1 MSSLIKQVFILLL
14 SFSSSLVCIADQ
26 TKCLSLND
34 DPCMFRPTLIDLNPV
49 ELKYYP
55 FMISLDS
62 CNVMETVISYLLKC
76 VFQKKQDTNTE
87 VFNIITNKNEAKT
100 MTKRISCDCICKF
113 NSTTFNSNPNWNNEI
128 SQFQCQNNCT
138 CKKDYCRNP
147 STCICENR
155 KYLKSIAD
163 TSVIAYDE
171 IISVMNIVSTTM
183 TYTIAT
189 NASINAD
196 NKKVR

>member
-1 MSSLIKQVFILLL
+1 MFSLIKKVFILLL
-14 SFSSSLVCIADQ
+14 SFSSSLVHVAER

-34 DPCMFRPTLIDLNPV
+34 DPCMLRPTLIDLNPV

-62 CNVMETVISYLLKC
+62 CNVMETVISYLQKC
-76 VFQKKQDTNTE
+76 VFQKKQDTNIK
-87 VFNIITNKNEAKT
+87 VFNMITNKNEAKT
-100 MTKRISCDCICKF
+100 MTKRISCDCTCKF
-113 NSTTFNSNPNWNNEI
+113 NSTKYNSNPNWNNEI
-128 SQFQCQNNCT
+128 SQFECQNNCT
-138 CKKDYCRNP
+138 SNP

-171 IISVMNIVSTTM
+171 IISVMDIVSTKM

-196 NKKVR
+196 DKKVR

>member
-1 MSSLIKQVFILLL
+1 MFSLIKQVFILLL
-14 SFSSSLVCIADQ
+14 SFSSSLVRVADR

-34 DPCMFRPTLIDLNPV
+34 DPCMLRPTLIDFNPV
-49 ELKYYP
+49 ERKHYP

-62 CNVMETVISYLLKC
+62 CNVMETAISYLQKC
-76 VFQKKQDTNTE
+76 LFQKKQDTNIK
-87 VFNIITNKNEAKT
+87 VFNMITNKNEAKT
-100 MTKRISCDCICKF
+100 MTKRISCDCTCKF
-113 NSTTFNSNPNWNNEI
+113 NSTKYNSNPNWNNEI
-128 SQFQCQNNCT
+128 SQFECQNNCT
-138 CKKDYCRNP
+138 SNP

-171 IISVMNIVSTTM
+171 IISVMDIVSTKM

-196 NKKVR
+196 DKKVR